1 MTKKILIFMCT
12 IIMMFLVL
20 TACAQQTSD
29 KARGSTTI
37 TPTATINATDA
48 PVPSI
53 KQNPEATNIE
63 NIPSPTSLQE
73 ITKLLP
79 NRIDY
84 QWVYNG
90 FAEYAHKMQLL
101 SIDKG
106 NSSYVYHIKG
116 QVVDI
121 SDGASKKDFSLSITY
136 TAVPGILTQEKVETN
151 MMDSIYNKIELI
163 RSPLVKGT
171 KWSQKVTDKNGK
183 QATLDCTI
191 TDIAKDGDESKYTVS
206 YKDTSGTYYEKR
218 VIKEGVGV
226 ISFEKLYISQKDNFP
241 VSYSINSSVTGYIAR
256 LNLNSYLPDL
266 NKELRYNGLA
276 EYGHIGTLV
285 KVSDNQD
292 NAVYEFKGVYHD
304 GSGIA
309 DKFTVR
315 YYLDYIRGTLTEK
328 AITNTR
334 TKKNEVNSKLHD
346 IVLLK
351 LPIEKGATW
360 NHNTIINGKK
370 YSVRATIT
378 EVNSKEGIVKVSY
391 IVTNVAGYYN
401 ETYIENRTF
410 QIRYGLTGFSNIMPG
425 KLSIDPKDINN
436 KEKLQQAID
445 NHMFGYS
452 LSIIQ

>member
-1 MTKKILIFMCT
+1 MIKRILIFTCT
-12 IIMMFLVL
+12 IIMIFLVL
-20 TACAQQTSD
+20 TACAQQSSD
-29 KARGSTTI
+29 KAIGSTTT
-37 TPTATINATDA
+37 TPTATINAADA
-48 PVPSI
+48 PTPST
-53 KQNPEATNIE
+53 KQNPEATNTE
-63 NIPSPTSLQE
+63 NIPSSSSLQE

-106 NSSYVYHIKG
+106 DSSYVYHIKG
-116 QVVDI
+116 QVEDM
-121 SDGASKKDFSLSITY
+121 SGGESKNNFSLVITY
-136 TAVPGILTQEKVETN
+136 TAVPGILTQEKIETN

-171 KWSQKVTDKNGK
+171 KWSQKVTDKDGK
-183 QATLDCTI
+183 QATLDCAI
-191 TDIAKDGDESKYTVS
+191 TDITKDGNENKYTVS

-226 ISFEKLYISQKDNFP
+226 ISFEKLYIDQKDSFP
-241 VSYSINSSVTGYIAR
+241 VSYSINPLVTGYITR
-256 LNLNSYLPDL
+256 LNLNSYLPKL
-266 NKELRYNGLA
+266 TKELRYNGLA

-292 NAVYEFKGVYHD
+292 NAIYEFKGVYDD

-360 NHNTIINGKK
+360 SHDTIMNGKK
-370 YSVRATIT
+370 YSVRATIN
-378 EVNSKEGIVKVSY
+378 EVNSNEGIVKVSY
-391 IVTNVAGYYN
+391 IITNVAGYYN
-401 ETYIENRTF
+401 NTYFENRTF
-410 QIRYGLTGFSNIMPG
+410 QIGYGMTGFSSIMPG

-452 LSIIQ
+452 LSIVK